1 MMIYNTFILSHFF
14 IFSFSV
20 SYIVL
25 PHCIYLRKKNTA
37 RYIVD
42 LKSLQS
48 FPVVCLVLLIAI
60 SLMNWTEA
68 LSVIPTVTSMGIF
81 IGRIIV
87 LKYIPS
93 GVYDKK
99 TKIYIYTVGF
109 ISYSFIIL
117 QKNFADFDLK
127 KFNLFYI
134 IFLNMCSLITWI

>member
-1 MMIYNTFILSHFF
+1 
-14 IFSFSV
+14 
-20 SYIVL
+20 
-25 PHCIYLRKKNTA
+25 
-37 RYIVD
+37 
-42 LKSLQS
+42 
-48 FPVVCLVLLIAI
+48 
-60 SLMNWTEA
+60 MNWTEA

-93 GVYDKK
+93 DIYDKK

-127 KFNLFYI
+127 KFNFFYI